1 MYLCMYTV
9 SFSIECRYWSL
20 ITILLSRLLMKVHM
34 WAFRDPH
41 FLVPILLCILRV
53 RDKCSFPRDS
63 GSLSSPSLHTLVIW
77 PFSMTWFEWI
87 STYSFSFDLFVPLM
101 VFHWPCLHCSL
112 FISIYIPC
120 SIFSTHHSYAS
131 HQQFD
136 ILHLFYFIIDTFILD
151 SFFLTDIFILDVLRS
166 MVCLTLY
173 TYCIL
178 YTRVWDFIIGIIEP
192 SFHSFLHLITLTYV
206 TSWVLRPPWGHDITH
221 CVW

>member
-34 WAFRDPH
+34 WAFRDRH
-41 FLVPILLCILRV
+41 FLVPVWLCILRV
-53 RDKCSFPRDS
+53 RDKRSFRRDS

-136 ILHLFYFIIDTFILD
+136 ILHLFYFIIDTCILD
-151 SFFLTDIFILDVLRS
+151 SFFLTNIFILDVLKS
-166 MVCLTLY
+166 MVHEILY
-173 TYCIL
+173 TYCIFTWGYGVL
-178 YTRVWDFIIGIIEP
+178 LLRLLRLVSLPF
-192 SFHSFLHLITLTYV
+192 FHLITLAYV
-206 TSWVLRPPWGHDITH
+206 TS
-221 CVW
+221 